1 MGEGWFVQGW
11 VHVHGVRTQV
21 VGGVMGGGN
30 GRGCL
35 WLVRIPFALE

>member
-1 MGEGWFVQGW
+1 MDCIVERDSRGMGEGWSVQGW

-30 GRGCL
+30 G
-35 WLVRIPFALE
+35 